1 MATKKELEVLFNIS
15 DNTVYKTLQ
24 ACGLDTAK
32 TEYSILEIKEFFE
45 PARKML
51 DAGKGYRDVELWA
64 RKKRSHVPDASQEQK
79 ADEGE
84 ARNDDFDFGE
94 AVRSEVSQ
102 IAEET
107 INAAVRDVIPHL
119 PAMLRRA
126 LEKEAQKGSIR
137 EAFKRSRGEFIGNV
151 RQSFGEYY
159 QEEKAKRELP
169 GMPSSGDDD
178 DVIDVTP
185 PNGR

>member
-51 DAGKGYRDVELWA
+51 DSGKVYRDVELWA
-64 RKKRSHVPDASQEQK
+64 RKKRSHVPETTAPSI
-79 ADEGE
+79 DEGE
-84 ARNDDFDFGE
+84 ARNNDFDFDE
-94 AVRSEVSQ
+94 VVRSEVSQ
-102 IAEET
+102 IAEAT
-107 INAAVRDVIPHL
+107 ISAAVRDVIPHL

-159 QEEKAKRELP
+159 EEEKAKRELP